1 MGVAIIWWSLCPAAA
16 KALSEKKPQKLF
28 LKAEHVFSLKEEVMS
43 LILKCDLLLEDHYL
57 AEKLLDR
64 PSFTGVIELYNTCNI
79 IYTYIKEK
87 TDYLD
92 QPENKSLQKIEIG
105 TIELEIMSALLKGL
119 EQLKSQ
125 LAMNNI
131 VLKNQ

>member
-1 MGVAIIWWSLCPAAA
+1 
-16 KALSEKKPQKLF
+16 
-28 LKAEHVFSLKEEVMS
+28 MS